1 MIDSFRRE
9 PKDKAPKES
18 VFQRKLLKRLRQ
30 IPNSWFVVKEAKSI
44 RGLPDI
50 IGIINGT
57 FIGLECKRS
66 LAEASHNTGRIVLQ
80 KKILR
85 DIEKVGGYSAL
96 VYPENME
103 ELLNDLTS
111 MSNMQH

>member
-1 MIDSFRRE
+1 MENKRE
-9 PKDKAPKES
+9 QRDRSPKES
-18 VFQRKLLKRLRQ
+18 VFQRKLLKKLRA
-30 IPNSWFVVKEAKSI
+30 IPNSWFTVKEAKAL

-50 IGIINGT
+50 IGIINGR

-80 KKILR
+80 KKVLR

-96 VYPENME
+96 VYPENE
-103 ELLNDLTS
+103 KFVLEDLIKLC
-111 MSNMQH
+111 HADV